1 MCDYEVYKTACECMI
16 GCCVLEVSMCESH
29 MSLNVSVH
37 LSTFMYV
44 SGRHMYVGDDENVD
58 VE

>member
-1 MCDYEVYKTACECMI
+1 MYKTACECMI

-37 LSTFMYV
+37 VSTCMYV
-44 SGRHMYVGDDENVD
+44 SGRQMYVGDDENVE